1 MTLTD
6 GRTEWLTPARLADA
20 LGVPPPTEE
29 QAAVIAAP
37 AEPAL
42 VVAGAGAGKTETMAA
57 RVVWLVATGAV
68 LPEQVLGLTFTRKA
82 AQQLADRVRS
92 RLRRLAGS
100 RLLDDLDPTGA
111 RKAALVGEAG
121 DVTVAT
127 YHAYAGRLV
136 GEHALRLP
144 AEPGARLLSETA
156 AWQLAHRVV
165 STWAADLDIDRVPA
179 TVTNYLLALAGEL
192 GEHLVEPGQLRA
204 HADEFVALVENAP
217 RAKGQRAALAM
228 EFRKMCDSQR
238 LRLSLLPLVE
248 AFAARKRAER
258 TVDFADQMAIAAR
271 IAAEHPEVGALERD
285 RYRAVLLD
293 EYQDTGH
300 AQRVLLRS
308 LFRVEDGDPVAVTAV
323 GDPCQSI
330 YGWRGASA
338 ANLPR
343 FSTDFPTRDAAGTPR
358 PAPRYGLLTS
368 FRNPPEVLTLA
379 NAVSAELRAGSV
391 EVDELRAREEA
402 PPGAVRL
409 ALHRDVTEE
418 VAWVADGLAARWH
431 AALDADQ
438 PVPTAAV
445 LVRRRADMPALA
457 AALRARNVPVE
468 VVGLGGL
475 LAEPEVR
482 DLVSALRLV
491 ADPLAGTAAMRLL
504 TGARWRLGAADLAA
518 LWHRAKELAQPAG
531 RVPLNAGSGGRAG
544 GDGQNVPL
552 NAGSGIRA
560 GGDGGSVPLN
570 AGPGGRAGG
579 HGQNVP
585 LNAGSG
591 VRAGGDGGSVPLN
604 AGSGV
609 RAGGGESVPLNA
621 VAGANGAD
629 DARLVAELVVGA
641 LPGEHAEQAG
651 LVDALDDPG
660 RAERYSE
667 AGYRR
672 IRRLAGELAYLRG
685 RAGGSSTSGW
695 AGLPDLVADAERALL
710 LDAETAARPGP
721 VGRAHL
727 DAFAD
732 VVADFAAGAEVPTLP
747 ALLDY
752 LATAEQAEDGLSP
765 GEVEVAQGQRGR
777 VQILTVHAAKG
788 LEWQVVAVPHLV
800 RKVFPGAPRS
810 GSWLTNPAE
819 LPVVLRGDAPDLPDP
834 ALPVDGDRKEVT
846 DALKAHKES
855 LEQRRLAEERRL
867 LYVAITRS
875 ERELLASGHWWAATG
890 DSPRGPSD
898 FLLELRGIAE
908 EHPELVVE
916 HWAEQPPEGE
926 SNPVTA
932 TPHTERWPVDPLGVR
947 HDAVHAGA
955 ELVRAALAELP
966 AEDPQLA
973 LFDPAAPTTDDQS
986 GSLEPAEDR
995 AEDDAGDHSED
1006 DPEGWA
1012 ADVTVLLAERARAQ
1026 AARPEVALP
1035 AALSVSQLVELAAD
1049 PEALAARLRRPMPY
1063 PPNPHTRRGTAFHAW
1078 LEQRF
1083 GATRLLDLDE
1093 LPGAA
1098 DDGAAA
1104 DVELDTLRAAF
1115 LASAWAER
1123 RPTEVEVPFETEVDG
1138 IGVRGRMDAVFADPD
1153 GGWTVVDW
1161 KTGAVPDPSRLPA
1174 LSVQL
1179 AAYRL
1184 AWAALSGSP
1193 VDQVRAAF
1201 HYVRADVTLR
1211 PADLLDAD
1219 GLRGLLRGVP
1229 AVGSTR

>member
-1 MTLTD
+1 MTVTQT
-6 GRTEWLTPARLADA
+6 RTEWLTPARLAAA
-20 LGVPPPTEE
+20 LGVPPPTPE

-100 RLLDDLDPTGA
+100 RLLDDIDPTGA
-111 RKAALVGEAG
+111 RKAALTGDGG

-136 GEHALRLP
+136 AEHALRLP

-179 TVTNYLLALAGEL
+179 TVTDYLLALAGEL
-192 GEHLVEPGQLRA
+192 GEHLVEPDQLRA
-204 HADEFVALVENAP
+204 HAERFVQLVENAP
-217 RAKGQRAALAM
+217 RAKGQRAAL
-228 EFRKMCDSQR
+228 SQDVR
-238 LRLSLLPLVE
+238 RILQTQRMRVSLLPLVE
-248 AFAARKRAER
+248 AFARRKRAER
-258 TVDFADQMAIAAR
+258 AVDFADQMAIAAR
-271 IAAEHPEVGALERD
+271 IAAAHPDVGAGERE

-300 AQRVLLRS
+300 AQRIMLRS
-308 LFRVEDGDPVAVTAV
+308 LFRTEDPTEPPVAVTAV

-343 FSTDFPTRDAAGTPR
+343 FSTDFPIWRSGELR

-368 FRNPPEVLTLA
+368 FRNPAEVLALA
-379 NAVSAELRAGSV
+379 NAVSAPLRTGPRAGDYPGDGSVDRSAEGSREGSGEGFKSLPNGPRTGLV
-391 EVDELRAREEA
+391 EVDELRPLAGA
-402 PPGAVRL
+402 LPGSVRI
-409 ALHRDVTEE
+409 ALHNDVTEE
-418 VAWVADGLAARWH
+418 IAWTADGVAARWH
-431 AALDADQ
+431 AAMDAGQ
-438 PVPTAAV
+438 PAPTVAV
-445 LVRRRADMPALA
+445 LVRRRADMAPIA
-457 AALRARNVPVE
+457 AALRSRDVPVE

-518 LWHRAKELAQPAG
+518 LWARAQELAQPA
-531 RVPLNAGSGGRAG
+531 VEPAHPSA
-544 GDGQNVPL
+544 DE
-552 NAGSGIRA
+552 
-560 GGDGGSVPLN
+560 
-570 AGPGGRAGG
+570 
-579 HGQNVP
+579 
-585 LNAGSG
+585 
-591 VRAGGDGGSVPLN
+591 VRD
-604 AGSGV
+604 
-609 RAGGGESVPLNA
+609 
-621 VAGANGAD
+621 
-629 DARLVAELVVGA
+629 LVVGA

-660 RAERYSE
+660 PPERYSE
-667 AGYRR
+667 AGYQR
-672 IRRLAGELAYLRG
+672 IRRLANELMHLRG
-685 RAGGSSTSGW
+685 RASGAGGAGW
-695 AGLPDLVADAERALL
+695 AGLPDLVADTERALL

-752 LATAEQAEDGLSP
+752 LATAEQTEDGLRP
-765 GEVEVAQGQRGR
+765 GEVAVASDR

-788 LEWQVVAVPHLV
+788 LEWQLVAVPNLV
-800 RKVFPGAPRS
+800 RKVFPGVAKT

-819 LPVVLRGDAPDLPDP
+819 LPVELRGDAPDLPDP
-834 ALPVDGDRKEVT
+834 ALPPDGDRKEII
-846 DALKAHKES
+846 DAIKWHKEA
-855 LEQRRLAEERRL
+855 LDERRLAEERRL
-867 LYVAITRS
+867 LYVAITRA
-875 ERELLASGHWWAATG
+875 EHTLLLSGHWWAASG
-890 DSPRGPSD
+890 DTPRGPSD
-898 FLLELRGIAE
+898 FLTELHEIATQ
-908 EHPELVVE
+908 HPEPGLVVE
-916 HWAEQPPEGE
+916 HWAPQPADGE
-926 SNPVTA
+926 PNPVTA
-932 TPHTERWPVDPLGVR
+932 QPRTERWPIDPLGER
-947 HDAVHAGA
+947 SHGVHLGA
-955 ELVRAALAELP
+955 RLVREALAKLP
-966 AEDPQLA
+966 AKHAQLE
-973 LFDPAAPTTDDQS
+973 LFDTGAA
-986 GSLEPAEDR
+986 AER
-995 AEDDAGDHSED
+995 PERSAED

-1012 ADVTVLLAERARAQ
+1012 ADVDALLAERAAAQ
-1026 AARPEVALP
+1026 AARPEVVLP
-1035 AALSVSQLVELAAD
+1035 AALSVSQLVELADD
-1049 PEALAARLRRPMPY
+1049 PEALAARLRRPMPF
-1063 PPNPHTRRGTAFHAW
+1063 PPNPHARRGTAFHAW

-1098 DDGAAA
+1098 DHGAAP
-1104 DVELDTLRAAF
+1104 DTELDELRTAF
-1115 LASAWAER
+1115 LASEWADR
-1123 RPTEVEVPFETEVDG
+1123 RPVEVEVPFETLLERGTEGTVL
-1138 IGVRGRMDAVFADPD
+1138 RGRMDAVFADPD

-1161 KTGAVPDPSRLPA
+1161 KTGAVPDRARLPA
-1174 LSVQL
+1174 LAVQL

-1184 AWAALSGSP
+1184 AWAALAGCD
-1193 VDQVRAAF
+1193 VERVRAAF
-1201 HYVRADVTLR
+1201 HYVRAGVTLR

-1219 GLRGLLRGVP
+1219 GLRALLDSVP
-1229 AVGSTR
+1229 AALPSAP